1 MRKAILDENK
11 KVVGFEP
18 VQEELSK
25 EAQEQRQNQIDFVAK
40 KYGFRV
46 DKQLTLWYTNNVRS
60 RKARVS

>member
-25 EAQEQRQNQIDFVAK
+25 EAQEQRQKQIDFVAK

-46 DKQLTLWYTNNVRS
+46 DK
-60 RKARVS
+60 